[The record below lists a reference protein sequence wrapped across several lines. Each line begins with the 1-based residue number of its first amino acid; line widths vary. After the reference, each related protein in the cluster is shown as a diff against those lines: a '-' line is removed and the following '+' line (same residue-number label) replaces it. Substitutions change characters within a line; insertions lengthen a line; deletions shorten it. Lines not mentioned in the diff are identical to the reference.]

1 MRRRSFFFKEYLS
14 HFILIVVAF
23 ALAGGVFYY
32 QMSSYALRA
41 KQAELRTTVQ
51 SLAEQSKL
59 MQGTDSDVIREL
71 YMLSIARIAKE
82 DELTVLVTNE
92 NGEVQM
98 AAHPNGSTYSV
109 SGYRVPAEVVS
120 ELTRSGS
127 YAAVGSVG
135 VLTEATSYT
144 VGSCVRDSD
153 GNVAALIF
161 VSCEDPATAGVVRHS
176 TQTLVLILLVTLAA
190 MLIISFILSQHIT
203 RPIKN
208 IAAAAK
214 EFASGNFDVR
224 VPEDNHCYE
233 IDELAVSFN
242 NMASDLDQLEE
253 LTRGFISN
261 VSHEFKTPIT
271 AIKGFAELLSEPDLT
286 EEERQQYLRII
297 QDESARLAELTNRTL
312 LLTKLQSQRFL
323 PDQTTFSLDEQIRR
337 CAILCAHSWEEKR
350 LTFSAE
356 LESVDCTSN
365 EELLRQVWINLLN
378 NAIRYTPPGGEI
390 GVELRQVGGEAVV
403 RVWDTGSGI
412 TPEVQSHIFEKYYQ
426 GAAEDKKHGLGLGLS
441 IVHRIIELTEG
452 RIEVDSQPQQG
463 SSFTV
468 YLPLNQ
474 KGA

>member
-1 MRRRSFFFKEYLS
+1 MKKKRSKYRKAWLLWVALEGLVATFAIMNSFLLLRYLYLS
-14 HFILIVVAF
+14 HGTAIPEASVSAAGSVLSAVYLPLLITLILTTGFLEHKLSANVTN
-23 ALAGGVFYY
+23 LMDG
-32 QMSSYALRA
+32 LRA
-41 KQAELRTTVQ
+41 VAE
-51 SLAEQSKL
+51 
-59 MQGTDSDVIREL
+59 GD
-71 YMLSIARIAKE
+71 
-82 DELTVLVTNE
+82 
-92 NGEVQM
+92 
-98 AAHPNGSTYSV
+98 YSV
-109 SGYRVPAEVVS
+109 R
-120 ELTRSGS
+120 LKTDKHQ
-127 YAAVGSVG
+127 
-135 VLTEATSYT
+135 LL
-144 VGSCVRDSD
+144 DD
-153 GNVAALIF
+153 L
-161 VSCEDPATAGVVRHS
+161 CED
-176 TQTLVLILLVTLAA
+176 
-190 MLIISFILSQHIT
+190 
-203 RPIKN
+203 
-208 IAAAAK
+208 
-214 EFASGNFDVR
+214 
-224 VPEDNHCYE
+224 
-233 IDELAVSFN
+233 FN
-242 NMASDLDQLEE
+242 RMTEE
-253 LTRGFISN
+253 LQSVRTLREDFVNSY
-261 VSHEFKTPIT
+261 SHEFKTPIT

-337 CAILCAHSWEEKR
+337 CAILCAHSWEEKH

-390 GVELRQVGGEAVV
+390 GVELRRAGGEAVV
-403 RVWDTGSGI
+403 RVWDTGSGM

-452 RIEVDSQPQQG
+452 RIELDSQPQQG

>member
-1 MRRRSFFFKEYLS
+1 MKKKHSKYRKIWLLWVALEGLVATFAIMNSFLLLRYLYLS
-14 HFILIVVAF
+14 HGTAIPEASVSAAGSVLSAVYLPLLITLILTTGFLEHKLSANVTNLMDGLRAV
-23 ALAGGVFYY
+23 AGG
-32 QMSSYALRA
+32 
-41 KQAELRTTVQ
+41 
-51 SLAEQSKL
+51 
-59 MQGTDSDVIREL
+59 D
-71 YMLSIARIAKE
+71 
-82 DELTVLVTNE
+82 
-92 NGEVQM
+92 
-98 AAHPNGSTYSV
+98 YSV
-109 SGYRVPAEVVS
+109 R
-120 ELTRSGS
+120 LKTDKHQ
-127 YAAVGSVG
+127 
-135 VLTEATSYT
+135 LL
-144 VGSCVRDSD
+144 DD
-153 GNVAALIF
+153 L
-161 VSCEDPATAGVVRHS
+161 CED
-176 TQTLVLILLVTLAA
+176 
-190 MLIISFILSQHIT
+190 
-203 RPIKN
+203 
-208 IAAAAK
+208 
-214 EFASGNFDVR
+214 
-224 VPEDNHCYE
+224 
-233 IDELAVSFN
+233 FN
-242 NMASDLDQLEE
+242 RMTEE
-253 LTRGFISN
+253 LQSVRTLREDFVNSY
-261 VSHEFKTPIT
+261 SHEFKTPIT

-323 PDQTTFSLDEQIRR
+323 PDQTTFPLDEQIRR
-337 CAILCAHSWEEKR
+337 CAILCAHSWEEKH

-403 RVWDTGSGI
+403 RVWDTGSGM
-412 TPEVQSHIFEKYYQ
+412 TPEVLSHIFEKYYQ

>member
-1 MRRRSFFFKEYLS
+1 MKKKHSKYRKIWLLWVALEGLVATFAIMQSF
-14 HFILIVVAF
+14 LI
-23 ALAGGVFYY
+23 
-32 QMSSYALRA
+32 LRA
-41 KQAELRTTVQ
+41 F
-51 SLAEQSKL
+51 
-59 MQGTDSDVIREL
+59 
-71 YMLSIARIAKE
+71 YMARGPLPDIPFSAGKYIASA
-82 DELTVLVTNE
+82 
-92 NGEVQM
+92 
-98 AAHPNGSTYSV
+98 
-109 SGYRVPAEVVS
+109 
-120 ELTRSGS
+120 
-127 YAAVGSVG
+127 
-135 VLTEATSYT
+135 
-144 VGSCVRDSD
+144 
-153 GNVAALIF
+153 IF
-161 VSCEDPATAGVVRHS
+161 FPVMV
-176 TQTLVLILLVTLAA
+176 TLVLTTCVLVHKLSANVTNLMDGLRAVAGGDYSVRLKTDKHQLLDDLC
-190 MLIISFILSQHIT
+190 
-203 RPIKN
+203 
-208 IAAAAK
+208 
-214 EFASGNFDVR
+214 
-224 VPEDNHCYE
+224 ED
-233 IDELAVSFN
+233 FN
-242 NMASDLDQLEE
+242 RMTEE
-253 LTRGFISN
+253 LQRVRTLREDFVNSY
-261 VSHEFKTPIT
+261 SHEFKTPIT

-390 GVELRQVGGEAVV
+390 GVELRQAGGEAVV
-403 RVWDTGSGI
+403 RVWDTGSGM

-426 GAAEDKKHGLGLGLS
+426 GAAEDKKQGLGLGLS